1 MGMCKRDMQQYA
13 RLSFVQCLS
22 ACGDSV
28 AVKLFSKTIAA
39 AATRENAG
47 AVLLKTGFNGIAKLQ
62 LIRPGLTYV
71 KIS

>member
-1 MGMCKRDMQQYA
+1 M
-13 RLSFVQCLS
+13 QCLS

-47 AVLLKTGFNGIAKLQ
+47 AVLLKTCFNVIAKLQ

>member
-1 MGMCKRDMQQYA
+1 M
-13 RLSFVQCLS
+13 QCLS

-47 AVLLKTGFNGIAKLQ
+47 AVLLKTCFNVIAKLQ

-71 KIS
+71 MFS